1 MKNILFILT
10 LLISFSSF
18 GQLFSDED
26 LDKIINE
33 RTWCITNITVNG
45 ENDRPDGKWMYISG
59 MNMVSGED
67 DYIDNVSDIL
77 NKVYS
82 GDGITITFNGKWS
95 SEPVTLSLKIPQS
108 KEQSLL
114 NEGELP
120 QEDELIGEWND
131 GKDYLEFR
139 LSCTS
144 LIGRTGSLPPGNWDG
159 NK

>member
-1 MKNILFILT
+1 MKNLIFTLA

-45 ENDRPDGKWMYISG
+45 ENDRPEGKWMYISG
-59 MNMVSGED
+59 MNLVFGEND
-67 DYIDNVSDIL
+67 HINGVNDIL

-82 GDGITITFNGKWS
+82 GDGIKMTFIGRNES
-95 SEPVTLSLKIPQS
+95 PVTLSLKIPQS

-131 GKDYLEFR
+131 DKDYLEFR

-144 LIGRTGSLPPGNWDG
+144 LIGRIRSLPTKNWNG